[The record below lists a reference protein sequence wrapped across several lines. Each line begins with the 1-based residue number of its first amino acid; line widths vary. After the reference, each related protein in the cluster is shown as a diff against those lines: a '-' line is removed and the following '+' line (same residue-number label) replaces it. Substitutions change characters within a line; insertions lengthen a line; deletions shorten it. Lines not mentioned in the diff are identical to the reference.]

1 MIWSL
6 RFKKNVLV
14 LKMLLWILCLWF
26 CLKLYPVQVVI
37 SVPLW
42 IKLAMGQFLL
52 LIFLCNFCSLFSY
65 AGGALLANLSPLLWT
80 IFPFLIIMF
89 TYPSSCILPSFS
101 QNASR
106 LLLPKKLWKCAS
118 TIFLFS
124 KCKRKVVL
132 LVIIFTTLE
141 IFKNLRQKGKELYIL
156 V

>member
-1 MIWSL
+1 MFQWIGVHIQCPCADLMICIL
-6 RFKKNVLV
+6 RFKKDVLIF
-14 LKMLLWILCLWF
+14 KILLWILCLWF

-101 QNASR
+101 QNAPG

-118 TIFLFS
+118 TISFS
-124 KCKRKVVL
+124 KYKRKVCYL
-132 LVIIFTTLE
+132 
-141 IFKNLRQKGKELYIL
+141 
-156 V
+156 